1 MLDSPSKK
9 QTASDPEILDML
21 NQSVALIGELENA
34 LRDGSPDKRLATLRR
49 LTDLFLH
56 DADRLNEQQI
66 KVFDDVLMHL
76 IHRIET
82 KALIQLSTV
91 LAPVDNAP
99 IDVIRRLAHDEEI
112 EVAGPVLVRS
122 IRLSDDDLV
131 RVAETRS
138 QQHLLAI
145 SGRASLIEMV
155 TDVLVRRGDR
165 DVVHTLAGNAGA
177 RFSEQGYA
185 TLVENAESDEGLFV
199 KLGRRLDIPLQLLR
213 QLLRRATS
221 TVRAHL
227 LASAPPE
234 AQEKIQGAI
243 ASIAQEID
251 QEAAGPRDFQ
261 RSSRVVHEINR
272 NGKLSEATIAEFAAR
287 YHYEEVISALA
298 LLSSAP
304 VHLIEVLMRNLRPDG
319 LVVACKA
326 AGLKWPTISV
336 ILKNRFTHHT
346 ISKDDLD
353 AARSAFL
360 ALSQPT
366 AQRTLRFWQ
375 TQETVR
381 QAS

>member
-1 MLDSPSKK
+1 VLDSSPKK
-9 QTASDPEILDML
+9 QTASGAEIVDML
-21 NQSVALIGELENA
+21 NQTVVLIGELEGA
-34 LRDGSPDKRLATLRR
+34 LKNGSPDKRLTTLRR

-66 KVFDDVLMHL
+66 QIFDDVLMHL
-76 IHRIET
+76 IHRIQG
-82 KALIQLSTV
+82 KALIQLSTL

-99 IDVIRRLAHDEEI
+99 IEVIRRLAHDEEI

-122 IRLSDDDLV
+122 TRLSDEDLISIG
-131 RVAETRS
+131 ETRS

-145 SGRASLIEMV
+145 SGRALLMEMV

-165 DVVHTLAGNAGA
+165 DVVHTLAGNPGA
-177 RFSEQGYA
+177 CFSEQGYA
-185 TLVENAESDEGLFV
+185 TLVKNAESDEGLFV
-199 KLGRRLDIPLQLLR
+199 KLGRRIDIPLELLR
-213 QLLRRATS
+213 QLLRRATNA
-221 TVRAHL
+221 VRAHL

-234 AQEKIQGAI
+234 ALEKIRGAI

-251 QEAAGPRDFQ
+251 QEAADPRDFE
-261 RSSRVVHEINR
+261 RSNRVVYDINR
-272 NGKLSEATIAEFAAR
+272 SGKLSEATVAEFAAR
-287 YHYEEVISALA
+287 YRYEEVVSAVA
-298 LLSSAP
+298 LLASAP

-336 ILKNRFTHHT
+336 VLKNRFTHHT
-346 ISKDDLD
+346 VSQEDLD
-353 AARSAFL
+353 AARRAFL

-375 TQETVR
+375 TQESVR